1 MEVIKFEF
9 WIELDVVFTIIVK
22 IKILFQDN

>member
-1 MEVIKFEF
+1 MEVIKFEV
-9 WIELDVVFTIIVK
+9 WIEPVVVFTIIVK